1 MIYCCNETTCEY
13 TLRAAQRQA
22 KRKPKKYP
30 QKSCWKKKEWREED
44 KERDMLGR
52 LNVVWGYGVIKTSCL
67 GSFSVLVRA
76 ADTNSRGIKY
86 KP

>member
-1 MIYCCNETTCEY
+1 MRIHVEGCSKTSKEE
-13 TLRAAQRQA
+13 A
-22 KRKPKKYP
+22 KGKKISTE
-30 QKSCWKKKEWREED
+30 KLLEKRSEEWREED
-44 KERDMLGR
+44 KERNMLGR

>member
-1 MIYCCNETTCEY
+1 MRIHVEGCSKTSKEE
-13 TLRAAQRQA
+13 A
-22 KRKPKKYP
+22 KGKEISTEKLLEKR
-30 QKSCWKKKEWREED
+30 SEEWREED

>member
-1 MIYCCNETTCEY
+1 M
-13 TLRAAQRQA
+13 RAAQRQA

-30 QKSCWKKKEWREED
+30 WKSCWKKRSEERREED

-52 LNVVWGYGVIKTSCL
+52 LNVVWGYSVIKTSCL

-76 ADTNSRGIKY
+76 ADTNSRRIKY

>member
-1 MIYCCNETTCEY
+1 MRIHVEGCSKTSKEE
-13 TLRAAQRQA
+13 A
-22 KRKPKKYP
+22 KGKKISTE
-30 QKSCWKKKEWREED
+30 KLLEKRSEEWREED
-44 KERDMLGR
+44 RERDMLGR

>member
-1 MIYCCNETTCEY
+1 MRIHVEGCSKTSKEE
-13 TLRAAQRQA
+13 A
-22 KRKPKKYP
+22 KGKKISTE
-30 QKSCWKKKEWREED
+30 KLLEKRSEEWREED